1 MYSKEKKQ
9 QKEKKKQIHFK
20 SQLQNYL
27 VKQSIKL
34 RYYLILICFLSLK
47 KDTIPWPVKQK
58 LVLKRVLAWQV

>member
-1 MYSKEKKQ
+1 MTKTTLIRQLILLIYSKEKKQ
-9 QKEKKKQIHFK
+9 QKEKKKQIHFQ

-47 KDTIPWPVKQK
+47 KDTIP
-58 LVLKRVLAWQV
+58 